1 MSDMKFIGKLKGVMF
16 LDADDFAQ
24 QMHRDDELGLS
35 KHVSIPIV
43 KGKYQEA
50 EVIFTLDGDEKEYT
64 DVQELKAAVYA
75 DEARYAVIV
84 KRNQEAQEK
93 GE

>member
-1 MSDMKFIGKLKGVMF
+1 MSDMKFIGRLKGVMF
-16 LDADDFAQ
+16 LDGDNFAQ

-35 KHVSIPIV
+35 KHVRIPIV
-43 KGKYQEA
+43 KGKYQDA
-50 EVIFTLDGDEKEYT
+50 DVIFTLDGDDKEYT

-84 KRNQEAQEK
+84 KRNEELKEK